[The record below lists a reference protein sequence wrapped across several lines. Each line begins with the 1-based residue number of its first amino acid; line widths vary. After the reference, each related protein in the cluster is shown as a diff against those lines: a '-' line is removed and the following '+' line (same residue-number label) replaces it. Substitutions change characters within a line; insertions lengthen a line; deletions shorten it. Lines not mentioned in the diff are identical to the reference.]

1 MTLFS
6 HPFTRKRVVSS
17 VITVSVVAASL
28 VLAHRPTSAHRL
40 QRTVP
45 IQYVADRPDDGS
57 DEATFL
63 SENEAT
69 MNRMMAGM
77 TVKPTGDV
85 DRDFVAMMV
94 THHQDAIDMAQ
105 AVLRYGRNEEIR
117 RLAKRIVVAQQREIA
132 AMRLAVGEEKFQA
145 AASLAQPGVT
155 PTLQPAALDGKRMPP
170 GSMSPAPMPQ
180 GAMRMQ

>member
-6 HPFTRKRVVSS
+6 HPFTRKRVVSL

-28 VLAHRPTSAHRL
+28 VLTHRPTSAHRL

-45 IQYVADRPDDGS
+45 VQYVADRPGGS

-63 SENEAT
+63 SENEAA

-77 TVKPTGDV
+77 TVRPGDV

-94 THHQDAIDMAQ
+94 AHHQGAIDMAQ
-105 AVLRYGRNEEIR
+105 AVLRYGRNEQIR
-117 RLAKRIVVAQQREIA
+117 RLAKRIVVAQRQEIA
-132 AMRLAVGEEKFQA
+132 AMRLAVGEKQFPS
-145 AASLAQPGVT
+145 AASPAQPGLT
-155 PTLQPAALDGKRMPP
+155 PTP
-170 GSMSPAPMPQ
+170 GSMSPAPMPR
-180 GAMRMQ
+180 GSMRVQ

>member
-6 HPFTRKRVVSS
+6 HPVTRKRVVSL

-45 IQYVADRPDDGS
+45 VQYVADRPDGS

-63 SENEAT
+63 SENEVS
-69 MNRMMAGM
+69 MNRMM
-77 TVKPTGDV
+77 VKSTGDV

-94 THHQDAIDMAQ
+94 AHHQDAIDMTK
-105 AVLRYGRNEEIR
+105 AVLRYGRNEQIR
-117 RLAKRIVVAQQREIA
+117 RLAKRIVVAQQREVA
-132 AMRLAVGEEKFQA
+132 AMRLAVGEEQFLT
-145 AASLAQPGVT
+145 AASLAQPEVT
-155 PTLQPAALDGKRMPP
+155 PTLQSAALDGKRMPP
-170 GSMSPAPMPQ
+170 GSMSPASMPE
-180 GAMRMQ
+180 GSMRMQ